1 MDWPGF
7 VRRYVWDEQR
17 TPYLVRSDRL
27 SPTQAR
33 SELFAYGFLLA
44 ILAAVVAA
52 VSLMGA
58 ARVGVV
64 GSSVVAAYALA
75 ILVGAI
81 VTGASGRP
89 GAAVVCATAPAV
101 MAAAA
106 LLGLLRPGMAG
117 AERLLLGA
125 FGVAWLVYAARI
137 VRITRRLRPGA

>member
-27 SPTQAR
+27 SSAQAR
-33 SELFAYGFLLA
+33 SELFTYGFLLA

>member
-17 TPYLVRSDRL
+17 TPYLVRSNRL
-27 SPTQAR
+27 SPAQAR
-33 SELFAYGFLLA
+33 SELFTYGFLLA

-52 VSLMGA
+52 VSLMGT
-58 ARVGVV
+58 ARVGV
-64 GSSVVAAYALA
+64 GGASVVAAYALA

-81 VTGASGRP
+81 VTGASGHP

-125 FGVAWLVYAARI
+125 LGVAWLVYAARI
-137 VRITRRLRPGA
+137 VRIARRVRPGA